1 MFMVFNKE
9 KISSYLVLLS
19 TVIILFGFAIVFNKD
34 DTIQTSTNIQNTSV
48 INNIN
53 QENLK
58 MINYE
63 IED

>member
-53 QENLK
+53 QENIK